1 MAKKKELFIGSLPK
15 MGTTN
20 FKGILQSTP
29 KVTKTSITKFKG
41 KKQMAAK
48 KASLKSSSNKDYQI
62 GTILLNTSS
71 MAKKIAAPKKTSKNK

>member
-1 MAKKKELFIGSLPK
+1 

-20 FKGILQSTP
+20 FKGILQPNP

-48 KASLKSSSNKDYQI
+48 KASQKSNSNSDYQI

-71 MAKKIAAPKKTSKNK
+71 MTKKIAAPKKISKKK